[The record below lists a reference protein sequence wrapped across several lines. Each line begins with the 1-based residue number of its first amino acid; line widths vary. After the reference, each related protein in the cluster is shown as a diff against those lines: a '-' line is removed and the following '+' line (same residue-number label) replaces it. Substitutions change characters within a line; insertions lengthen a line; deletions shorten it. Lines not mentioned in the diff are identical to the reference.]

1 MQFEWSTPCAGT
13 YIYYLPE
20 DAASNAVILY
30 VLPRRE
36 QRGGKKKG
44 TLSVGRSEVV
54 N

>member
-1 MQFEWSTPCAGT
+1 MSGPPPVQVH
-13 YIYYLPE
+13 IYYLPE